1 MGIEVGMFPATQ
13 ITFLF
18 DIFSNLLDFIQW
30 RKLIRKDIPPPPD
43 VRPNGGQMYFNM
55 QQYLSY
61 KPYGN
66 PEAIKSN
73 FREPKVN
80 TFLNSIAHHSVYGTI
95 LNTCTV

>member
-18 DIFSNLLDFIQW
+18 DIFSISLDFIQW
-30 RKLIRKDIPPPPD
+30 RDLIRKDIPLPPLD
-43 VRPNGGQMYFNM
+43 VRPNGGQTYFNM

-73 FREPKVN
+73 FREPL
-80 TFLNSIAHHSVYGTI
+80 F
-95 LNTCTV
+95 